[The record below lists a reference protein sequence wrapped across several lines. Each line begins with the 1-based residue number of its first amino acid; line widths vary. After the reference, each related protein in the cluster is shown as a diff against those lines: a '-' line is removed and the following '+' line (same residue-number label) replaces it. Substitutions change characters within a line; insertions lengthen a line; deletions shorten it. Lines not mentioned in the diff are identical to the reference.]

1 MNNVDLFNRLSTHSM
16 SSEDVMTCLKMPQ
29 HDFLNMLN
37 DGVEAAFGRSVSR
50 AELAAIT
57 EISLK
62 SIYSYFA
69 SQNARDYRALSEE
82 MRIAMIWRSITK
94 TSPIKYKNIKYDFIK
109 NDITQNAAKLYFV
122 GGELVSKKDAALL
135 LGYSSHT
142 SLERRLSREKIF
154 PGSDITNMRNK
165 IPGRTRPKFFIVDG
179 VEMNISQAS
188 HILGYTSPAGLAARL
203 KKNGVQ
209 PGSDI
214 SHYTVQRIFKK
225 KENPPGIIKIK
236 PVKNRQDVSD
246 YLSGDKIQCLECG
259 KMFQTLGTHL
269 LKIHGMTAAEYRERF
284 NLPAETPLA
293 GVAYR
298 QAQRDKMNRLIKD
311 GVITHWHLADAV
323 EKARTAGRGRRRE
336 FDLAEQKERIK
347 RNSHYKERTLP
358 PGSKRADGRDADR
371 FKEYQ
376 RARRAQKKGNG
387 VLMAEY
393 LEKYPKGTPW

>member
-1 MNNVDLFNRLSTHSM
+1 MNNVDLFNRLSAHSM

-29 HDFLNMLN
+29 NDFLNMLN
-37 DGVEAAFGRSVSR
+37 DGVVAAFGRSVSR

-94 TSPIKYKNIKYDFIK
+94 TSPIKYKNIKYNFIK

-122 GGELVSKKDAALL
+122 GGELVSKEDAALL
-135 LGYSSHT
+135 LGYSCSA

-165 IPGRTRPKFFIVDG
+165 IPGQTRPKFFIVDG

-188 HILGYTSPAGLAARL
+188 RILGYTSPAGLAARL

-214 SHYTVQRIFKK
+214 SHYIVQRIFKK
-225 KENPPGIIKIK
+225 KRK
-236 PVKNRQDVSD
+236 S
-246 YLSGDKIQCLECG
+246 SG
-259 KMFQTLGTHL
+259 
-269 LKIHGMTAAEYRERF
+269 
-284 NLPAETPLA
+284 N
-293 GVAYR
+293 
-298 QAQRDKMNRLIKD
+298 NKD
-311 GVITHWHLADAV
+311 
-323 EKARTAGRGRRRE
+323 
-336 FDLAEQKERIK
+336 
-347 RNSHYKERTLP
+347 
-358 PGSKRADGRDADR
+358 
-371 FKEYQ
+371 
-376 RARRAQKKGNG
+376 
-387 VLMAEY
+387 
-393 LEKYPKGTPW
+393 